1 MVIDWNQARQVGGM
15 GFGLVFLVLII
26 LTVLTWLFGVVASR
40 LGSGNDKTRDE
51 QKGA

>member
-1 MVIDWNQARQVGGM
+1 MVIDWSLARQVGGV

-26 LTVLTWLFGVVASR
+26 LTVLTWFFGVIAGR
-40 LGSGNDKTRDE
+40 LGSGKSKTRDE